1 MLRSFLLYLSEKE
14 APKKILT
21 GHSWG
26 RSVAARFIAGEAL
39 EDAVRAV
46 RALNGEG
53 FDATLDCL
61 GESVHDASAAKEAS
75 GTYLGILDRLEAE
88 GLRSHVSIKLTQL
101 GLAIDEALA
110 RQHLAAL
117 CERARQHGNFI
128 RIDMESSAYTESTL
142 RVFRELNAPRGV
154 LGMVIQSY
162 LRRSEKDVTDLLK
175 CGARIRLVKG
185 AYQEPP
191 EVAFPHKKDVDANF
205 VKLMEMM
212 LSSDAHHAIATH
224 DERMVRA
231 TIEFARARGLAPDR
245 FEFQMLYGIRRQLQR
260 DLLRQGYRVRVYVPY
275 GQQWYA
281 YFMRRLA
288 ERPAN
293 LIFLMRNLLRA

>member
-14 APKKILT
+14 APKKILA

-26 RSVAARFIAGEAL
+26 RRLAKRFIAGESL

-61 GESVHDASAAKEAS
+61 GESVRDNSAADEACRA
-75 GTYLGILDRLEAE
+75 YLGVLDRIAQEE
-88 GLRSHVSIKLTQL
+88 LRSHVSVKLTQL
-101 GLAIDEALA
+101 GLATDEALA
-110 RQHLAAL
+110 RRHLAAL
-117 CERARQHGNFI
+117 AERALQLRIFI
-128 RIDMESSAYTESTL
+128 RIDMESSAYTESTW
-142 RVFRELNAPRGV
+142 RVFRELNAPRHV
-154 LGMVIQSY
+154 LGVVVQSY
-162 LRRSEKDVTDLLK
+162 LRRSEKDVAELLK

-191 EVAFPHKKDVDANF
+191 EIAFPRKADVDRNF

-212 LSSDAHHAIATH
+212 LGSGEYHAIATH
-224 DERMVRA
+224 DGRMIRA
-231 TIEFARARGLAPDR
+231 TLQFARARGLAPGS

-260 DLLRQGYRVRVYVPY
+260 DLLRQGHRVRVYVPY
-275 GQQWYA
+275 GRQWYA

-293 LIFLMRNLLRA
+293 LIFLLRNFFRA